1 MPYGVTRTTLRDMTH
16 SPSPA
21 EELRVLDSELRQLDA
36 RRAFLLARRAWLLN
50 VLYTPTPAP
59 TAPSVPPVRRPEAT
73 APSVQNVLLL
83 LGGVLLTVAAIAF
96 TLVSWGN
103 LGIAGR
109 ALVLGAVTV
118 AALGT
123 PVPLLRR
130 GLRSTAETVSGL
142 GLALTVLDAYA
153 LHEVVFTGADG
164 TGYAAAAAAVLAVV
178 WAAYGL
184 GLGALVPRA
193 ADTDSAITR
202 TALGLPLPL
211 ALIAAQLPFLLWSF
225 AMNAGV
231 ETVTAVV
238 LVTAA
243 ADTAI
248 ALRVSHKPVRIVAV
262 VGAFGWGVWGV
273 LAAGWLSWAAAGPS
287 AAARAAALLAL
298 AAAFALTTA
307 WLTAK
312 PTLALGTAVAGG
324 LLAVTGLGGIARAVL
339 PDMWTVP
346 GYLLCGIALL
356 ATVRTS
362 APEPVRRGLAHASAV
377 VQALALATALPV
389 VAIALLGPVSRLEHI
404 WSGAPEDA
412 RAAVTLDVPWP
423 PNAATMPLMLAVVAG
438 ALALTARTAS
448 WRTQALVGAFVLAWA
463 TALALP
469 AVLELPYTAGLVAH
483 GLVCVATLAF
493 AGLSRSTET
502 QRLRAPLPLTGALLA
517 LVTSLNLALHSL
529 ATEPVTLTVLAAST
543 VLFAAAAWR
552 TGLGPLTAPASLV
565 HATALTCAI
574 GASAGWEP
582 QHTALLVL
590 TVPAVAAL
598 LAARLGAAPMTIPVE
613 AAGAAAGLLAIALSA
628 THPPL
633 LALTLALCGVIAAG
647 TAVRPDR
654 RAVGYASAALFV
666 LASWVRLAAWEV
678 GSPEAYTLP
687 VTVPALVV
695 GHLRR
700 RRDRTTSSWTAYG
713 PGLVV
718 TLVPSL
724 VAAWGDEHWLRPLLL
739 GAAALAVT
747 LLGARHRL
755 QAPLLLGGA
764 ALVLVAL
771 HELAPYIAQVVDTLP
786 RWVPPAL
793 AGLVLLALGATYE
806 QRLRDARRMRDML
819 GKLG

>member
-1 MPYGVTRTTLRDMTH
+1 MTH
-16 SPSPA
+16 FPSPA
-21 EELRVLDSELRQLDA
+21 EELRVLDAELRQLDA

-50 VLYTPTPAP
+50 VLYAPTAAP
-59 TAPSVPPVRRPEAT
+59 TAPSVPPVRRPETT
-73 APSVQNVLLL
+73 APSVQNVLLI

-96 TLVSWGN
+96 TLVSWGDM
-103 LGIAGR
+103 GIAGR

-164 TGYAAAAAAVLAVV
+164 TGYAAAASAVLAVM
-178 WAAYGL
+178 WAAYGPV
-184 GLGALVPRA
+184 LGALVPRA

-202 TALGLPLPL
+202 TVLGLPLPL
-211 ALIAAQLPFLLWSF
+211 ALVAAQLPCVLWSF
-225 AMNAGV
+225 AMNADV

-248 ALRVSHKPVRIVAV
+248 ALRVSLKPVRIVAV
-262 VGAFGWGVWGV
+262 VGAIGWGAWGV
-273 LAAGWLSWAAAGPS
+273 LAAGWLSWAAAGPG

-298 AAAFALTTA
+298 AAAIALTTA
-307 WLTAK
+307 WLTPK
-312 PTLALGTAVAGG
+312 PAPALGTAVAGG

-339 PDMWTVP
+339 PDVWTVP

-389 VAIALLGPVSRLEHI
+389 VAIALLGPVSRLERI

-423 PNAATMPLMLAVVAG
+423 PNAATVPLMFAVVAG
-438 ALALTARTAS
+438 VLALTARTAS
-448 WRTQALVGAFVLAWA
+448 WRTQALVSAFVLTWA
-463 TALALP
+463 TALVLP

-483 GLVCVATLAF
+483 GLVCLATLAF
-493 AGLSRSTET
+493 AGLARSTET
-502 QRLRAPLPLTGALLA
+502 PRLRAPLPLTGALLA
-517 LVTSLNLALHSL
+517 LVTSLNLALQSL
-529 ATEPVTLTVLAAST
+529 ASEPVTLTVLTAST

-552 TGLGPLTAPASLV
+552 TGLGPLTAPTSLV
-565 HATALTCAI
+565 HATALACAT
-574 GASAGWEP
+574 GASVGWEP
-582 QHTALLVL
+582 RHTALLVL
-590 TVPAVAAL
+590 TVPAVSAL
-598 LAARLGAAPMTIPVE
+598 LAARLGDSPLTVPVE
-613 AAGAAAGLLAIALSA
+613 ATGATAGLLAIGLSA

-633 LALTLALCGVIAAG
+633 LALTLALCGVIVTG

-654 RAVGYASAALFV
+654 RRLGHAATALFV
-666 LASWVRLAAWEV
+666 LAAWVRLAAWDV

-687 VTVPALVV
+687 VTVPALLV

-700 RRDRTTSSWTAYG
+700 RRDLAVSSWTAYG
-713 PGLVV
+713 PGLAV

-724 VAAWGDEHWLRPLLL
+724 VAAWGDTHWLRPLLL
-739 GAAALAVT
+739 GTAALAVT

-764 ALVLVAL
+764 TLALVTL
-771 HELAPYIAQVVDTLP
+771 HELAPYLAQVVDALP
-786 RWVPPAL
+786 RWAPPAL
-793 AGLVLLALGATYE
+793 AGLLLLTAGATYE
-806 QRLRDARRMRDML
+806 QRLRDARRVRDLL
-819 GKLG
+819 GRLS

>member
-1 MPYGVTRTTLRDMTH
+1 MTH
-16 SPSPA
+16 FPSPA
-21 EELRVLDSELRQLDA
+21 EELRVLDAELRQLDA

-50 VLYTPTPAP
+50 VLYAPTAAP
-59 TAPSVPPVRRPEAT
+59 TAPSVPPVRRPETT
-73 APSVQNVLLL
+73 APSVQNVLLI

-96 TLVSWGN
+96 TLVSWGDM
-103 LGIAGR
+103 GIAGR

-164 TGYAAAAAAVLAVV
+164 TGYAAAASAVLAVM
-178 WAAYGL
+178 WAAYGPV
-184 GLGALVPRA
+184 LGALVPRA

-202 TALGLPLPL
+202 TVLGLPLPL
-211 ALIAAQLPFLLWSF
+211 ALVAAQLPCVLWSF
-225 AMNAGV
+225 AMNADV

-248 ALRVSHKPVRIVAV
+248 ALRVSLKPVRIVAV
-262 VGAFGWGVWGV
+262 VGAIGWGAWGV
-273 LAAGWLSWAAAGPS
+273 LAAGWLSWAAAGPG

-298 AAAFALTTA
+298 AAAIALTTA
-307 WLTAK
+307 WLTPK
-312 PTLALGTAVAGG
+312 PAPALGTAVAGG

-339 PDMWTVP
+339 PDVWTVP

-389 VAIALLGPVSRLEHI
+389 VAIALLGPVSRLERI

-423 PNAATMPLMLAVVAG
+423 PNAATVPLMFAVVAG
-438 ALALTARTAS
+438 VLALTARTAS
-448 WRTQALVGAFVLAWA
+448 WRTQALVSAFVLTWA
-463 TALALP
+463 TALVLP

-483 GLVCVATLAF
+483 GLVCLATLAF
-493 AGLSRSTET
+493 AGLARSTET
-502 QRLRAPLPLTGALLA
+502 PRLRAPLPLTGALLA
-517 LVTSLNLALHSL
+517 LVTSLNLALQSL
-529 ATEPVTLTVLAAST
+529 ASEPVTLTVLTAST

-552 TGLGPLTAPASLV
+552 TGLGPLTAPTSLV
-565 HATALTCAI
+565 HATALACAT
-574 GASAGWEP
+574 GASVGWEP
-582 QHTALLVL
+582 RHTALLVL
-590 TVPAVAAL
+590 TVPAVSAL
-598 LAARLGAAPMTIPVE
+598 LAARLGDSPLTVPVE
-613 AAGAAAGLLAIALSA
+613 ATGATAGLLAIGLSA

-633 LALTLALCGVIAAG
+633 LALTLALCGVIVTG

-654 RAVGYASAALFV
+654 RRLGHAATALFV
-666 LASWVRLAAWEV
+666 LAAWVRLAAWDV

-687 VTVPALVV
+687 VTVPALLV

-700 RRDRTTSSWTAYG
+700 RRDLAVSSWTAYG
-713 PGLVV
+713 TGLAV

-724 VAAWGDEHWLRPLLL
+724 VAAWGDTHWLRPLLL
-739 GAAALAVT
+739 GTAALAVT

-764 ALVLVAL
+764 TLALVTL
-771 HELAPYIAQVVDTLP
+771 HELAPYLAQVVDALP
-786 RWVPPAL
+786 RWAPPAL
-793 AGLVLLALGATYE
+793 AGLLLLTAGATYE
-806 QRLRDARRMRDML
+806 QRLRDARRVRDLL
-819 GKLG
+819 GRLS

>member
-1 MPYGVTRTTLRDMTH
+1 MSGRVTPTTLRGMTH
-16 SPSPA
+16 FPSPA
-21 EELRVLDSELRQLDA
+21 EELRVLDAELRQLDA

-50 VLYTPTPAP
+50 VLYAPTAAP
-59 TAPSVPPVRRPEAT
+59 TAPSVPPVRRPETT
-73 APSVQNVLLL
+73 APSVQNVLLI

-96 TLVSWGN
+96 TLVSWGDM
-103 LGIAGR
+103 GIAGR

-164 TGYAAAAAAVLAVV
+164 TGYAAAASAVLAVM
-178 WAAYGL
+178 WAAYGPV
-184 GLGALVPRA
+184 LGALVPRA

-202 TALGLPLPL
+202 TVLGLPLPL
-211 ALIAAQLPFLLWSF
+211 ALVAAQLPCVLWSF
-225 AMNAGV
+225 AMNADV

-248 ALRVSHKPVRIVAV
+248 ALRVSLKPVRIVAV
-262 VGAFGWGVWGV
+262 VGAIGWGAWGV
-273 LAAGWLSWAAAGPS
+273 LAAGWLSWAAAGPG

-298 AAAFALTTA
+298 AAAIALTTA
-307 WLTAK
+307 WLTPK
-312 PTLALGTAVAGG
+312 PAPALGTAVAGG

-339 PDMWTVP
+339 PDVWTVP

-389 VAIALLGPVSRLEHI
+389 VAIALLGPVSRLERI

-423 PNAATMPLMLAVVAG
+423 PNAATVPLMFAVVAG
-438 ALALTARTAS
+438 VLALTARTAS
-448 WRTQALVGAFVLAWA
+448 WRTQALVSAFVLTWA
-463 TALALP
+463 TALVLP

-483 GLVCVATLAF
+483 GLVCLATLAF
-493 AGLSRSTET
+493 AGLARSTET
-502 QRLRAPLPLTGALLA
+502 PRLRAPLPLTGALLA
-517 LVTSLNLALHSL
+517 LVTSLNLALQSL
-529 ATEPVTLTVLAAST
+529 ASEPVTLTVLAAST

-552 TGLGPLTAPASLV
+552 TGLGPLTAPTSLV
-565 HATALTCAI
+565 HATALACAT
-574 GASAGWEP
+574 GASVGWEP
-582 QHTALLVL
+582 RHTALLVL
-590 TVPAVAAL
+590 TVPAVSAL
-598 LAARLGAAPMTIPVE
+598 LAARLGDSPLTVPVE
-613 AAGAAAGLLAIALSA
+613 ATGAAAGLLAIGLSA

-633 LALTLALCGVIAAG
+633 LALALALCGVIVTG

-654 RAVGYASAALFV
+654 RRLGHAATALFV
-666 LASWVRLAAWEV
+666 LAAWVRLAAWDV

-687 VTVPALVV
+687 VTVPALLV

-700 RRDRTTSSWTAYG
+700 RRDLAVSSWTAYG
-713 PGLVV
+713 PGLAV

-724 VAAWGDEHWLRPLLL
+724 VAAWGDTHWLRPLLL
-739 GAAALAVT
+739 GTAALAVT

-764 ALVLVAL
+764 TLALVTL
-771 HELAPYIAQVVDTLP
+771 HELAPYLAQVVDALP
-786 RWVPPAL
+786 RWAPPAL
-793 AGLVLLALGATYE
+793 AGLLLLTAGATYE
-806 QRLRDARRMRDML
+806 QRLRDARRVRDLL
-819 GKLG
+819 GRLS

>member
-1 MPYGVTRTTLRDMTH
+1 MSGRVTPTTLRGMTH
-16 SPSPA
+16 FPSPA
-21 EELRVLDSELRQLDA
+21 EELRVLDAELRQLDA

-50 VLYTPTPAP
+50 VLYAPTAAP
-59 TAPSVPPVRRPEAT
+59 TAPSVPPVRRPETT
-73 APSVQNVLLL
+73 APSVQNVLLI

-96 TLVSWGN
+96 TLVSWGDM
-103 LGIAGR
+103 GIAGR

-164 TGYAAAAAAVLAVV
+164 TGYAAAASAVLAVM
-178 WAAYGL
+178 WAAYGPV
-184 GLGALVPRA
+184 LGALVPRA

-202 TALGLPLPL
+202 TVLGLPLPL
-211 ALIAAQLPFLLWSF
+211 ALVAAQLPCVLWSF
-225 AMNAGV
+225 AMNADV

-248 ALRVSHKPVRIVAV
+248 ALRVSLKPVRIVAV
-262 VGAFGWGVWGV
+262 VGAIGWGAWGV
-273 LAAGWLSWAAAGPS
+273 LAAGWLSWAAAGPG

-298 AAAFALTTA
+298 AAAIALTTA
-307 WLTAK
+307 WLTPK
-312 PTLALGTAVAGG
+312 PAPALGTAVAGG

-339 PDMWTVP
+339 PDVWTVP

-389 VAIALLGPVSRLEHI
+389 VAIALLGPVSRLERI

-423 PNAATMPLMLAVVAG
+423 PNAATVPLMFAVVAG
-438 ALALTARTAS
+438 VLALTARTAS
-448 WRTQALVGAFVLAWA
+448 WRTQALVSAFVLTWA
-463 TALALP
+463 TALVLP

-483 GLVCVATLAF
+483 GLVCLATLAF
-493 AGLSRSTET
+493 AGLARSTET
-502 QRLRAPLPLTGALLA
+502 PRLRAPLPLTGALLA
-517 LVTSLNLALHSL
+517 LVMSLNLALQSL
-529 ATEPVTLTVLAAST
+529 ASEPVTLTVLAAST

-552 TGLGPLTAPASLV
+552 TGLGPLTAPTSLV
-565 HATALTCAI
+565 HATALACAT
-574 GASAGWEP
+574 GASVGWEP
-582 QHTALLVL
+582 RHTALLVL
-590 TVPAVAAL
+590 TVPAVSAL
-598 LAARLGAAPMTIPVE
+598 LAARLGDSPLTVPVE
-613 AAGAAAGLLAIALSA
+613 ATGAAAGLLAIGLSA

-633 LALTLALCGVIAAG
+633 LALALALCGVIVTG

-654 RAVGYASAALFV
+654 RRLGHAATALFV
-666 LASWVRLAAWEV
+666 LAAWVRLAAWDV

-687 VTVPALVV
+687 VTVPALLV

-700 RRDRTTSSWTAYG
+700 RRDLAVSSWTAYG
-713 PGLVV
+713 PGLAV

-724 VAAWGDEHWLRPLLL
+724 VAAWGDTHWLRPLLL
-739 GAAALAVT
+739 GTAALAVT

-764 ALVLVAL
+764 TLALVTL
-771 HELAPYIAQVVDTLP
+771 HELAPYLAQVVDALP
-786 RWVPPAL
+786 RWAPPAL
-793 AGLVLLALGATYE
+793 AGLLLLTAGATYE
-806 QRLRDARRMRDML
+806 QRLRDARRVRDLL
-819 GKLG
+819 GRLS